1 MRRKTVIFLAV
12 IKTNT
17 IKSNIY
23 NYISSKNSTH
33 YNRRH
38 NKLNTQNQHLVNRY
52 KTKKRVCTSPFMPY
66 KEEKKSI
73 SSIVMSNPVCGEV

>member
-1 MRRKTVIFLAV
+1 MRRKTAVFLAV

-17 IKSNIY
+17 IKSNID

-38 NKLNTQNQHLVNRY
+38 KNKLNTQNQYLVNRY
-52 KTKKRVCTSPFMPY
+52 KTRKRMCTSPFMPY
-66 KEEKKSI
+66 KEEKK
-73 SSIVMSNPVCGEV
+73 VFQV